1 MARKCIVCKK
11 ELPEGSKLPVCEYHK
26 GVAAE
31 NAKNAVVGAAVVVVT
46 VGVTARDAVGPILKE
61 KGPTGCGKSSQT
73 YYQAL
78 SRRHVPLRS
87 RSVDTQVRVRRLVA
101 RPNRAVP
108 ADE

>member
-31 NAKNAVVGAAVVVVT
+31 NAKNAVLGAAVVVVT

-61 KGPTGCGKSSQT
+61 K
-73 YYQAL
+73 AL
-78 SRRHVPLRS
+78 PVAAKAVKLITRH
-87 RSVDTQVRVRRLVA
+87 
-101 RPNRAVP
+101 
-108 ADE
+108 